1 MSTHEDRTVAMPVTR
16 PGEPLAT
23 TVDGT
28 VDGEHRLPD
37 EWATDD
43 RQPGERAT
51 DEGMPPAGAGSHVAD
66 ASPERAAAD
75 RAEADRAAD
84 RAAGDERRTRL
95 GGPDGHDEPGWR
107 SELAAAP
114 AVPASTTGSVGADT
128 AAADD
133 AWRRLAGDFV
143 DDPRHAVEQGRVL
156 VQQAVDAMMAKAG
169 IGPDG
174 VAGDGQGG
182 GQGDTENLRQAFRR
196 LRDLHRSVSGI

>member
-16 PGEPLAT
+16 PEVGREP
-23 TVDGT
+23 G
-28 VDGEHRLPD
+28 LPD

-51 DEGMPPAGAGSHVAD
+51 DEGMPPADAPAQTGSQVAGAAT
-66 ASPERAAAD
+66 EQ
-75 RAEADRAAD
+75 
-84 RAAGDERRTRL
+84 AAGDDRLTRL

-107 SELAAAP
+107 SELTT
-114 AVPASTTGSVGADT
+114 ASTPGSVGADG

-143 DDPRHAVEQGRVL
+143 DDPRHAVEQGRIL

-174 VAGDGQGG
+174 VAGDGQG
-182 GQGDTENLRQAFRR
+182 DTENLRLAFRR

>member
-1 MSTHEDRTVAMPVTR
+1 VSTHEDRTVAMPVTR
-16 PGEPLAT
+16 PGEPLDT

-43 RQPGERAT
+43 RQPAERAT
-51 DEGMPPAGAGSHVAD
+51 DEGMPPAGAGSHVA
-66 ASPERAAAD
+66 AAPEQS
-75 RAEADRAAD
+75 
-84 RAAGDERRTRL
+84 AGEDQRTRL

-107 SELAAAP
+107 SELTA
-114 AVPASTTGSVGADT
+114 ASTPGSVGADT
-128 AAADD
+128 TAADD

-174 VAGDGQGG
+174 IAGD

>member
-16 PGEPLAT
+16 PEEHVDT
-23 TVDGT
+23 TVDGTVDST

-51 DEGMPPAGAGSHVAD
+51 DEGMPPPGAGSHVAD
-66 ASPERAAAD
+66 AAPERPAG
-75 RAEADRAAD
+75 AEQ
-84 RAAGDERRTRL
+84 RTRL

-107 SELAAAP
+107 SELTTP
-114 AVPASTTGSVGADT
+114 GTSTTSTTGSVGGDT

-174 VAGDGQGG
+174 VAGG